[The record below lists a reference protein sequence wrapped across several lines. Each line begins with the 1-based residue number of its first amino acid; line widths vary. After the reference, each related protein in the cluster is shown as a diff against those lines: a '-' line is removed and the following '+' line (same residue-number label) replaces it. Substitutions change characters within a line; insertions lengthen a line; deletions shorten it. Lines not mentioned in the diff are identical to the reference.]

1 MRLAALGLFAALT
14 LACSPPAAEAPP
26 EAPQAAGVTIVVN
39 TPAAGARVTSPLRVE
54 GTAPGDW
61 FFESVF
67 PAELRGSDGALIA
80 QAPAQAQRDWMT
92 EAPVPYV
99 AEFTFSVTQETPATL
114 VLRED
119 MPSGLPGQRDISV
132 PVVLVPA
139 K

>member
-1 MRLAALGLFAALT
+1 MRIVALGLFALALA
-14 LACSPPAAEAPP
+14 ACSPPAAEAPS
-26 EAPQAAGVTIVVN
+26 EAPPAPGVTIVVA

-61 FFESVF
+61 FFEAIF
-67 PAELRGSDGALIA
+67 PTELRGADGALIA

-99 AEFTFSVTQETPATL
+99 AELTFSVARETPAML

-119 MPSGLPGQRDISV
+119 MPSGLPGQREVSV

-139 K
+139 R